1 MSPTKTAA
9 SVGSVLRARFPI
21 IMKEIIMLN
30 VKEDCA
36 RYFATHFR
44 KNASWRIG
52 NAIKF
57 PSDGRNAL
65 AAEHL
70 LELKSNI
77 EISDAMWVKLS
88 PHYNETDACWCAAVS
103 ETNGHVGFRQ
113 HPRDFA
119 AWVDNLLSNL
129 CANKQVQI

>member
-1 MSPTKTAA
+1 
-9 SVGSVLRARFPI
+9 
-21 IMKEIIMLN
+21 MLN

-36 RYFATHFR
+36 CYLATRFR
-44 KNASWRIG
+44 TNASWRIG

-65 AAEHL
+65 AAELL

-77 EISDAMWVKLS
+77 EISDAMWDRLS
-88 PHYNETDACWCAAVS
+88 PHYNETDARWCAAVS
-103 ETNGHVGFRQ
+103 KTNGDVGFRK

-119 AWVDNLLSNL
+119 GWAENLLSNL
-129 CANKQVQI
+129 KPDEQVQK

>member
-1 MSPTKTAA
+1 MCRQPRPLR
-9 SVGSVLRARFPI
+9 VLVQSFPI

-77 EISDAMWVKLS
+77 EISDAMWGRLS

-129 CANKQVQI
+129 TAIKQVRK